1 MTKDDEKTKDG
12 FGSDTPS
19 PLMYG
24 IHIALMCMPSW
35 EDKIVWGNLELN
47 SIKHEMT

>member
-19 PLMYG
+19 PLIYG
-24 IHIALMCMPSW
+24 IHIAPVSMPSW
-35 EDKIVWGNLELN
+35 EEKIVCGNLELN
-47 SIKHEMT
+47 SINMT